1 MTRKTSAQTV
11 ILGFL
16 CLTMPA
22 LPAWYPTVPPA
33 TMPPHATLASKATSS
48 VMVNASSAPSSAAQY
63 VLTQLK
69 SARHASLATPSPVKA
84 YAFSAT
90 SAAVM
95 PAAHSECVK
104 TAHKSPPTLTPGL
117 PATSARMLTVRPVLE
132 ITCALCAL
140 TPTLGQVR
148 RVSAPHVL

>member
-1 MTRKTSAQTV
+1 
-11 ILGFL
+11 
-16 CLTMPA
+16 
-22 LPAWYPTVPPA
+22 
-33 TMPPHATLASKATSS
+33 MPPPVTLASKATSS
-48 VMVNASSAPSSAAQY
+48 VMANACRALSSAAQY

-69 SARHASLATPSPVKA
+69 SARPASLATLSTGKS

-90 SAAVM
+90 SAAVT
-95 PAAHSECVK
+95 PAAHSECVR
-104 TAHKSPPTLTPGL
+104 TAHKSLPTLTPGL
-117 PATSARMLTVRPVLE
+117 PATSARMLTARPVLE